1 MTRVFLATIVGGV
14 LFISVVAYAHDVSP
28 DPENGRYSFNRVD
41 EGFLRVDHRTGQVSL
56 CDRRAVGWACQAIP
70 DDRTALESEIT
81 RLQNENAS
89 LKTELLSRNL
99 PLPNASKD
107 QTQVDS
113 HAATR
118 GEPTLRLPSD
128 EDLDRVKIFIEKV
141 WRRLVEMMMNIQKDV
156 LRKT

>member
-1 MTRVFLATIVGGV
+1 MKRAILAIAGGL
-14 LFISVVAYAHDVSP
+14 LFIPVTAQAHDASP
-28 DPENGRYSFNRVD
+28 ETENGRYSFNRVD
-41 EGFLRVDHRTGQVSL
+41 EGFLRLDHRTGQVSL

-99 PLPNASKD
+99 PLPDVSKD
-107 QTQVDS
+107 NPQIDS
-113 HAATR
+113 QAARR
-118 GEPTLRLPSD
+118 GEPALRLPSD
-128 EDLDRVKIFIEKV
+128 EDLERVKTFIEKV
-141 WRRLVEMMMNIQKDV
+141 WRRLVEMMVNFQKDV